1 MVRCFGVWVG
11 EGFPPVV
18 DSLKIS
24 TQVWPCGNS
33 GGMSY
38 KDSDDVGYLPAHIN
52 ILIEDERDFLQ
63 VTRLSGELVALAN
76 RS

>member
-1 MVRCFGVWVG
+1 M
-11 EGFPPVV
+11 

-24 TQVWPCGNS
+24 TQVWPRGNS

-38 KDSDDVGYLPAHIN
+38 KDSDDVGDLPAQIN
-52 ILIEDERDFLQ
+52 IIIEDERDFLQ
-63 VTRLSGELVALAN
+63 VTRLRGELVALAN

>member
-1 MVRCFGVWVG
+1 
-11 EGFPPVV
+11 
-18 DSLKIS
+18 
-24 TQVWPCGNS
+24 
-33 GGMSY
+33 MSY

-52 ILIEDERDFLQ
+52 IIIEDERDFLQ